1 MTEQEAI
8 RQTLARYAQ
17 RNDARDVEGWCAVFT
32 EDARFTTQQGEF
44 VGQAALRAFIEGL
57 YASRPTRR
65 TRHIN
70 GAPAIVVDGDVA
82 TADSDVIFYE
92 RIDDG
97 PWRLAGA
104 NHYRDR
110 LVRRNGDW
118 LLQERHLTFT

>member
-17 RNDARDVEGWCAVFT
+17 RNDARDAEGWCSLFT
-32 EDARFTTQQGEF
+32 EDAHFITQHGEY
-44 VGQAALRAFIEGL
+44 VGRPALRAFIEAL

-70 GAPAIVVDGDVA
+70 GAPVISVDGDVA

-97 PWRLAGA
+97 AWRLAGA

-110 LVRRNGDW
+110 LVRRDGGW
-118 LLQERHLTFT
+118 LFQERHLTFT